1 MISMK
6 NAWLLGLILVC
17 TSAFG
22 QIKLPSLVS
31 DGMVLQQNQVT
42 QIWGWASPDEKI
54 RINTRNKS
62 IKTQADKSGK
72 WQAQLPAFPAGGPF
86 DIRIND
92 TTIHNVLWGEVWL
105 CSGQSNMVLPM
116 ERVKETYPA
125 EIAAANH
132 PHIRNFF
139 VPTIVS
145 KDIEKDDI
153 PNAHWLETNPENVL
167 KMGAV
172 TYFFAQKRFE
182 QTHVPI
188 GIINASV
195 GGSPIESWIS
205 ESGLKPFPIPTQTP
219 ITASPAPIEKDRG
232 LREAKKWFDPSYE
245 PKGWKNYFIP
255 GFWEDQGLKDLN
267 GIVWF
272 RKEIDIPAGME
283 NQAAKL
289 FMGRIVDADEMY
301 VNGTRVGNVTYQY
314 PPRRYEIK
322 PGILHKGK
330 NLLVIRVSN
339 SAGKGGFVPD
349 KRYELLLGEKTI
361 SLMGNWQYKV
371 GDVWNPNPQVS
382 TAPMYQPKTL
392 YQGMI
397 TPLLPF
403 TLQGILWY
411 QGESNSGDPKNY
423 GKKLEALAADW
434 RAKFKQTNLPFI
446 YAQLP
451 GFGDRQLLP
460 VESNLAIL
468 REEMRQAESQI
479 PNSAMVVTI
488 DQGEWNDIHPLN
500 KKPIGERMALSANQL
515 IEKVASSSSGPR
527 IESASKS
534 GNQIILHF
542 KTESGNP
549 KINTRDED
557 ELQYFSI
564 AGKDGKFFW
573 AKAHIEN
580 NMVIVT
586 SDEVIEP
593 IYVRYAWADNPE
605 GANLT
610 NKTGFPAGPFEIKI
624 EASSFD

>member
-1 MISMK
+1 MQKI
-6 NAWLLGLILVC
+6 ILVLFISFSL
-17 TSAFG
+17 TAFG
-22 QIKLPSLVS
+22 QVKLPSLVS
-31 DGMVLQQNQVT
+31 DGMVLQQNQAT

-62 IKTQADKSGK
+62 VKTQADQTGK
-72 WQAQLPAFPAGGPF
+72 WQAQLPAFAAGGPF
-86 DIRIND
+86 DIRVND
-92 TTIHNVLWGEVWL
+92 IVIHNVLWGEVWL

-116 ERVKETYPA
+116 ERVKETYPS
-125 EIAAANH
+125 EIATANY
-132 PHIRNFF
+132 PLIRNFF
-139 VPTIVS
+139 IPTIVS

-153 PNAHWLETNPENVL
+153 PNAKWLETNPENVL

-205 ESGLKPFPIPTQTP
+205 ESGLKPFPIPAQTP
-219 ITASPAPIEKDRG
+219 IAAGPVPIEKDRG

-272 RKEIDIPAGME
+272 RKEIDIPAGLE

-322 PGILHKGK
+322 PGILHAGK

-361 SLMGNWQYKV
+361 SLVGNWQYKV
-371 GDVWNPNPQVS
+371 GDVWNPNPQIS
-382 TAPMYQPKTL
+382 NAQMYQPKTL

-397 TPLLPF
+397 SPLLPY
-403 TLQGILWY
+403 TLNGILWY
-411 QGESNSGDPKNY
+411 QGESNGGDPKNY

-434 RAKFKQTNLPFI
+434 RAKFKQANLPFI

-460 VESNLAIL
+460 VESNWAIL

-515 IEKVASSSSGPR
+515 IEKVASTSSGPR
-527 IESASKS
+527 VESASKT
-534 GNQIILHF
+534 GNQIVLRF
-542 KTESGNP
+542 TSAGGNP
-549 KINTRDED
+549 TIDRCDED
-557 ELQYFSI
+557 ELQYISI
-564 AGKDGKFFW
+564 AGKDRKFVW
-573 AKAHIEN
+573 AKARIEN
-580 NMVIVT
+580 NTLIIW
-586 SDEVIEP
+586 SDDIAEP
-593 IYVRYAWADNPE
+593 MFVRYAWSDFPE
-605 GANLT
+605 GNLV
-610 NKTGFPAGPFEIKI
+610 NEEGFPASPFEV
-624 EASSFD
+624 SVN

>member
-1 MISMK
+1 MQKILLVLFIS
-6 NAWLLGLILVC
+6 LSL
-17 TSAFG
+17 TTFG
-22 QIKLPSLVS
+22 QVKLPSLVS
-31 DGMVLQQNQVT
+31 DNMVLPSGKPTN
-42 QIWGWASPDEKI
+42 IWGWASPKEKI
-54 RINTRNKS
+54 RIITRNKS
-62 IKTQADKSGK
+62 IKIQADKSGK

-92 TTIHNVLWGEVWL
+92 ITIHNVLWGEVWL

-116 ERVKETYPA
+116 ERVKEIYATEIEQA
-125 EIAAANH
+125 EN
-132 PHIRNFF
+132 PQIRNFF
-139 VPTIVS
+139 IPTIVS

-153 PNAHWLETNPENVL
+153 PNAKWLETSPENVL

-205 ESGLKPFPIPTQTP
+205 ESGLEPFPIPTHIP
-219 ITASPAPIEKDRG
+219 SAVSPAPIEKDRG
-232 LREAKKWFDPSYE
+232 LHETKKWFDPSYE

-272 RKEIDIPAGME
+272 RKEIDLPAGLE

-314 PPRRYEIK
+314 PPRRYDIK
-322 PGILHKGK
+322 PGILHAGK

-361 SLMGNWQYKV
+361 SLVGNWQYKV

-382 TAPMYQPKTL
+382 TAQMYQPKTL

-397 TPLLPF
+397 RPLLPY
-403 TLQGILWY
+403 TLNGILWY
-411 QGESNSGDPKNY
+411 QGESNGGDPKHY

-434 RAKFKQTNLPFI
+434 RAKFNQANLPFI

-460 VESNLAIL
+460 VESNWAIL

-515 IEKVASSSSGPR
+515 IEKAASTSSGPR
-527 IESASKS
+527 VERASKT
-534 GNQIILHF
+534 GNQIILRF
-542 KTESGNP
+542 TSTGGNP
-549 KINTRDED
+549 TIDRCDED
-557 ELQYFSI
+557 ELQYISI
-564 AGKDGKFFW
+564 AGKDRKFVW
-573 AKAHIEN
+573 AKARIEN
-580 NMVIVT
+580 NTIIVW
-586 SDEVIEP
+586 SDEIVDP
-593 IYVRYAWADNPE
+593 AFVRYAWSDFPE
-605 GANLT
+605 GNLV
-610 NKTGFPAGPFEIKI
+610 NEQGFPASPFEISI
-624 EASSFD
+624 N

>member
-6 NAWLLGLILVC
+6 NAWLWGLILVC

-22 QIKLPSLVS
+22 QIKLPSFVS
-31 DGMVLQQNQVT
+31 DGMVLQQNQAT
-42 QIWGWASPDEKI
+42 HIWGWASPDEKI

-72 WQAQLPAFPAGGPF
+72 WQAQLPAFAAGGPF
-86 DIRIND
+86 DIRVND
-92 TTIHNVLWGEVWL
+92 IIIHNVLWGEVWL

-125 EIAAANH
+125 EITAANY
-132 PHIRNFF
+132 PLIRNFF
-139 VPTIVS
+139 IPTIVS

-153 PNAHWLETNPENVL
+153 PNAKWLETNPENVL

-172 TYFFAQKRFE
+172 TYFFAQKRYE

-205 ESGLKPFPIPTQTP
+205 ESGLKPFPMPAQTP
-219 ITASPAPIEKDRG
+219 IAASPAPIEKDRG
-232 LREAKKWFDPSYE
+232 MREAKKWFDPSYE

-301 VNGTRVGNVTYQY
+301 VDGTRVGNVTYQY

-322 PGILHKGK
+322 PGILHAGK

-361 SLMGNWQYKV
+361 SLVGNWQYKV

-382 TAPMYQPKTL
+382 TAQMYQPKTL

-397 TPLLPF
+397 HPLLPYS
-403 TLQGILWY
+403 LNGILWY
-411 QGESNSGDPKNY
+411 QGESNGGDPKNY

-434 RAKFKQTNLPFI
+434 RAKFKQANLPFI

-460 VESNLAIL
+460 VESNWAIL

-488 DQGEWNDIHPLN
+488 DLGEWNDIHPLN

-527 IESASKS
+527 IEGVSKA
-534 GNQIILHF
+534 GNQIIIRF
-542 KTESGNP
+542 KPSGGNP
-549 KINTRDED
+549 TIDQHDED
-557 ELQYFSI
+557 ELQYISI
-564 AGKDGKFFW
+564 AGKDRKFVW
-573 AKAHIEN
+573 AKARIEN
-580 NMVIVT
+580 NTLIVW
-586 SDEVIEP
+586 SDDIAEP
-593 IYVRYAWADNPE
+593 AFVRYAWSDFPE
-605 GANLT
+605 GNLV
-610 NKTGFPAGPFEIKI
+610 NEQGFPASPFEVR
-624 EASSFD
+624 AD

>member
-1 MISMK
+1 MNSMK

-22 QIKLPSLVS
+22 QIKLPSLVN
-31 DGMVLQQNQVT
+31 DGMVLQQNQAT
-42 QIWGWASPDEKI
+42 HIWGWASPDEKI
-54 RINTRNKS
+54 RISTRNKS

-72 WQAQLPAFPAGGPF
+72 WQAQLPAFAAGGPF

-92 TTIHNVLWGEVWL
+92 TVIHNVLWGEVWL

-125 EIAAANH
+125 EIARANY
-132 PHIRNFF
+132 PLIRNFF
-139 VPTIVS
+139 IPTIVS

-153 PNAHWLETNPENVL
+153 PNAKWLETNPENVL

-205 ESGLKPFPIPTQTP
+205 ESGLKPFPMPAQAP
-219 ITASPAPIEKDRG
+219 IVASPAPIEKDRG
-232 LREAKKWFDPSYE
+232 LQEAKKWFDPSYE

-272 RKEIDIPAGME
+272 RKEIDIPVGQE
-283 NQAAKL
+283 NQTAKL

-322 PGILHKGK
+322 PGILHAGK

-349 KRYELLLGEKTI
+349 KRYELLLGDKTI
-361 SLMGNWQYKV
+361 SLVGNWQYKV
-371 GDVWNPNPQVS
+371 GDVWNPNPQIS
-382 TAPMYQPKTL
+382 NAQMYQPKTL

-397 TPLLPF
+397 HPLLPYS
-403 TLQGILWY
+403 LNGILWY
-411 QGESNSGDPKNY
+411 QGESNGGDPKNY

-434 RAKFKQTNLPFI
+434 RAKFKQANLPFI

-460 VESNLAIL
+460 VESNWAIL

-488 DQGEWNDIHPLN
+488 DLGEWNDIHPLN

-515 IEKVASSSSGPR
+515 IEKVASTSSGPR
-527 IESASKS
+527 IESASKT
-534 GNQIILHF
+534 GNQIILRF
-542 KTESGNP
+542 TSTGGNP
-549 KINTRDED
+549 TIDRCDED
-557 ELQYFSI
+557 ELQYISI
-564 AGKDGKFFW
+564 AGKDRKFVW
-573 AKAHIEN
+573 AKARIEN
-580 NMVIVT
+580 NTLIIW
-586 SDEVIEP
+586 SDDIAEP
-593 IYVRYAWADNPE
+593 MFVRYAWSDFPE
-605 GANLT
+605 GNLV
-610 NKTGFPAGPFEIKI
+610 NEQGSPASPFEVR
-624 EASSFD
+624 AD

>member
-1 MISMK
+1 MQKYIT
-6 NAWLLGLILVC
+6 LLLV
-17 TSAFG
+17 TIGIHAFG

-31 DGMVLQQNQVT
+31 DGMVLQQNQAT
-42 QIWGWASPDEKI
+42 HIWGWASPDEKI
-54 RINTRNKS
+54 RISTRQKT
-62 IKTQADKSGK
+62 IKTRADKSGK
-72 WQAQLPAFPAGGPF
+72 WQAQLPAFSAGGPF
-86 DIRIND
+86 DIRINEVV
-92 TTIHNVLWGEVWL
+92 IHNVLWGEVWL

-116 ERVKETYPA
+116 ERVKETYPSD
-125 EIAAANH
+125 ISAANY
-132 PHIRNFF
+132 PFIRNFF
-139 VPTIVS
+139 IPTIVS

-153 PNAHWLETNPENVL
+153 PNAKWLETNPENVL

-182 QTHVPI
+182 QTQVPI

-205 ESGLKPFPIPTQTP
+205 ESGLKPFPMPAQTRMA
-219 ITASPAPIEKDRG
+219 ASPAPIEKDRG

-272 RKEIDIPAGME
+272 RKEIDIPAGLE
-283 NQAAKL
+283 NQVAKL

-301 VNGTRVGNVTYQY
+301 VNGTRIGNVTYQY

-322 PGILHKGK
+322 PGILHAGK

-361 SLMGNWQYKV
+361 SLVGNWQYKV
-371 GDVWNPNPQVS
+371 GDVWNPNPQIS
-382 TAPMYQPKTL
+382 NAQMYQPKTL

-397 TPLLPF
+397 SPLLPY
-403 TLQGILWY
+403 TLNGILWY
-411 QGESNSGDPKNY
+411 QGESNVGDPKNY

-434 RAKFKQTNLPFI
+434 RAKFKQANLPFI

-460 VESNLAIL
+460 VESNWAIL

-500 KKPIGERMALSANQL
+500 KKPIGERMAFSANQL
-515 IEKVASSSSGPR
+515 VEKVMSTSSGPR
-527 IESASKS
+527 VESASKA
-534 GNQIILHF
+534 GNQIILRF
-542 KTESGNP
+542 TSAGGNP
-549 KINTRDED
+549 TIDRCDED
-557 ELQYFSI
+557 ELQYISI
-564 AGKDGKFFW
+564 AGKDRKFVW
-573 AKAHIEN
+573 AKARVEN
-580 NMVIVT
+580 NTIIVW
-586 SDEVIEP
+586 SDDIPEP
-593 IYVRYAWADNPE
+593 AFVRYAWSDFPE
-605 GANLT
+605 GNLV
-610 NKTGFPAGPFEIKI
+610 NEQGFPASPFEI
-624 EASSFD
+624 SLN